1 LELVITIIIIEE
13 MGQQQNKNIC
23 TFSLDD
29 IEYSFEVTS
38 DTKADLIK
46 LLKDL
51 HNLNPNSTYI

>member
-1 LELVITIIIIEE
+1 

-29 IEYSFEVTS
+29 IEYSFEITS
-38 DTKADLIK
+38 DNKENLIK

-51 HNLNPNSTYI
+51 HNLNPNSTYIEMINVLLKI